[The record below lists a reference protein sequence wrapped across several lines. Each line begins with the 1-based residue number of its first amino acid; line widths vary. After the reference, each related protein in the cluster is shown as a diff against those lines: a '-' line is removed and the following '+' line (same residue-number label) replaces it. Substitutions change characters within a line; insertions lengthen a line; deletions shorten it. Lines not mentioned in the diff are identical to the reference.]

1 MTLRGCIS
9 LFGGSLCALI
19 SLLPSQGMAQQK
31 LIYATYVSEAYST
44 TKSELWFMDEVEK
57 RTNRQIVFERY
68 LSGSLLKASDLF
80 PGLARGAADV
90 VSGAPSAY
98 NRKQYPLANVTLP
111 FITDHPDV
119 VTKAFGE
126 LFETN
131 ADLRREFESKNARV
145 LFTRGYAENTVW
157 SRVPIAT
164 AEEFKGKKI
173 RAVLAIADVL
183 EKLGAVTVNMSFP
196 DAVEGVER
204 GIVDGMSSTPFDSAV
219 GAGLQEITKFGSD
232 GGRMGVYAANIFAI
246 NQKRWNSLSKEHQKI
261 ISEVAAEATVYA
273 TKLQDEEVQKAA
285 EKICA
290 AKAKLNLKLNLFSD
304 AETAK
309 VREIAAKP
317 IQNDW
322 IKWAS
327 EGTKVDAPKLL
338 ADYIALVAKY
348 EKTSTYVP
356 GFQRVRKICGPL

>member
-1 MTLRGCIS
+1 MALRARIS
-9 LFGGSLCALI
+9 LFLGSFCALV
-19 SLLPSQGMAQQK
+19 SVLPAQTFAQQK
-31 LIYATYVSEAYST
+31 LIYATYISDVYST
-44 TKSELWFMDEVEK
+44 TKSEIWFMDEVEK
-57 RTNRQIVFERY
+57 RTHRQIVFERY

-80 PGLARGAADV
+80 PGLQRGAADV

-111 FITDHPDV
+111 FISDHPDV
-119 VTKAFGE
+119 VTKAFTE

-131 ADLRREFESKNARV
+131 ADLRREFESKNAKV
-145 LFTRGYAENTVW
+145 LFARGYAENTVW

-164 AEEFKGKKI
+164 AEDYKGKKI
-173 RAVLAIADVL
+173 RAVLAIADVM

-204 GIVDGMSSTPFDSAV
+204 GVVDAMSSTPFDSAA

-246 NQKRWNSLSKEHQKI
+246 NQKRWNSLSKEHQRV
-261 ISEVAAEATVYA
+261 ISEVAAEAQVYA

-285 EKICA
+285 EKICE
-290 AKAKLNLKLNLFSD
+290 AKRKLTLKLNLFSD

-309 VREIAAKP
+309 VREIAMKP

-327 EGTKVDAPKLL
+327 EGTKIDAPKLL

-356 GFQRVRKICGPL
+356 GFQRVQKLCGAF